1 MPEHQRVVGIGAG
14 LSKLTDVMTEAF
26 MAGGIDPAREQIE
39 PAGQRAIY
47 RISIANVCEN
57 RAPRQGLGRDCRQ
70 DSRLVGSPA

>member
-57 RAPRQGLGRDCRQ
+57 QARKRGLGRDCTLDLR
-70 DSRLVGSPA
+70 

>member
-14 LSKLTDVMTEAF
+14 LSKLADVMTEAF

-39 PAGQRAIY
+39 PAGQRAIH

-57 RAPRQGLGRDCRQ
+57 QARKRGLGRDCTLDLR
-70 DSRLVGSPA
+70 